1 MVFAMLYSNH
11 SVLYSAKIHG
21 SAAKCQ
27 FKENPVNI
35 RNRRWLLPLS
45 SLCLAGLLF
54 CTTPALRAQQAAGS
68 ITGTVTD
75 PSGSAVAG
83 ATVTAKDAAQGATWT
98 TKTDSA
104 GIYEFP
110 RVSVGEIAVKVEAS
124 GFATQQRTPFTLVLN
139 QTARV
144 DFQLAVGKVSETVSV
159 TGAPPLLQT
168 DSSLNGTVISQVA
181 TTSLPLASRD
191 INQLTLLVPGVVS
204 PNIYAFQSPQT
215 TFGTGRPY
223 VNGAREQD
231 NNFSLDGMDTNQP
244 DNSEVAYVP
253 GPDAVQEFNIIT
265 SNAPAD
271 FGNYLGG
278 VIVETLKSGTNA
290 YHGNVFEFLRNTDLN
305 ANSWNNKAQQFA
317 STGAALLPRQPL
329 QWNEFGATFG
339 GPIIRDKLF
348 FFTDF
353 QGSRY
358 NTPATATPFNPIP
371 AAFRT
376 GDFSSDCPEG
386 FTGGLCNN
394 AAHQLYDP
402 ASSAT
407 ATGRTPF
414 QNNQVP
420 IRSSVASKLISSS
433 LFPAAT
439 ASSYISHN
447 YVNSYQGDAKIDWQ
461 ASDRDHVMGRYT
473 QQYVINNTTNSL
485 ALLPS
490 LTREYPLKN
499 FVVDYARTIS
509 PTLVNE
515 ARAGAQIFPANDQV
529 YTNPTGQNMPQTFG
543 IPGVQDTILPAMNI
557 GQYGSIGN
565 NDSVE
570 IFHDT
575 TLEFEDLLTWTHGR
589 HVVTGGAE
597 YFHYIINDLYPG
609 NQGLAG
615 DFDFNGQFTGNTGTT
630 GGDAA
635 ADFLLGLPEE
645 VDEGTPLHLNLR
657 NSLFGGFAQ
666 DNWKATPKL
675 TLNLGLR
682 YEVTTARGDKDS
694 ADNVNFDLV
703 SGTPEI
709 GTNYNT
715 YTGRGTVQPRIGF
728 AWQAVHNT
736 VIRGAYDISS
746 YMEATG
752 LNNMAVANPPYQIAR
767 TEFNNGLPE
776 PATTLDQGY
785 SAFPAA
791 ACTAQGLQQFS
802 AACLAGGV
810 TVHATNPNL
819 KPAIDQQW
827 TAFVEHQFSG
837 NTTATLGY
845 VGNKVDHMTDIFLY
859 DQKVLESNGT
869 VGPPPYAAP
878 LINAGAN
885 VRYNDSS
892 AIQRYNAVELML
904 AEKAYHGL
912 DLQASYTWS
921 RCMSNSLGYFGQYG
935 DEEGIGQSQTGGGY
949 FFFQNEYNPMA
960 DYGRCIS
967 DIAQDVQGYVVY
979 DLPFGKGRQFASNA
993 NSAVNAVIGGWQL
1006 ATDFTFHSGF
1016 AINPSAPDVSGTG
1029 SYDSRPDC
1037 VSGAANNGSKAFESF
1052 GASVGLQYLNP
1063 GAVALPSSGTFG
1075 NCEVGALRG
1084 PGLKTDDLNLTK
1096 KINFTERV
1104 NLQFMTQFINL
1115 TNTPIFGAPSGYCG
1129 PQCNGQIQT
1138 GANGGNTGAGNFG
1151 FAQSMDPGRQI
1162 QFGLKINY

>member
-1 MVFAMLYSNH
+1 MKSRTRTL
-11 SVLYSAKIHG
+11 LSAFSG
-21 SAAKCQ
+21 LCT
-27 FKENPVNI
+27 
-35 RNRRWLLPLS
+35 LL
-45 SLCLAGLLF
+45 LLF
-54 CTTPALRAQQAAGS
+54 AAPGPVWAQQAAGS

-75 PSGSAVAG
+75 PAGSAVAE
-83 ATVTAKDAAQGATWT
+83 ATVTARDVSQGTTWT

-104 GIYEFP
+104 GIYDFP
-110 RVSVGEIAVKVEAS
+110 RISVGDIAVTVTAP
-124 GFATQQRTPFTLVLN
+124 GFATQARTPFTLVLN

-168 DSSLNGTVISQVA
+168 DSSLNGTVISQQA

-244 DNSEVAYVP
+244 DNSEVSYVP

-278 VIVETLKSGTNA
+278 IIVETLKSGTNS
-290 YHGNVFEFLRNTDLN
+290 YHGDVFEFLRNTDLD
-305 ANSWNNKAQQFA
+305 ANSWNNKAAQFA
-317 STGAALLPRQPL
+317 SSAPALLPREPL
-329 QWNEFGATFG
+329 QWNEFGATLG
-339 GPIIRDKLF
+339 GPIIKDKLF
-348 FFTDF
+348 FFADF

-358 NTPATATPFNPIP
+358 NTPATSTPFSSIP

-376 GDFSSDCPEG
+376 GDFSSQCTG
-386 FTGGLCNN
+386 TFTNGICSN
-394 AAHQLYDP
+394 AAEQLYDP
-402 ASSAT
+402 ASSANP
-407 ATGRTPF
+407 ATRTPF
-414 QNNQVP
+414 LNNQVP
-420 IRSSVASKLISSS
+420 IRSKVAGNIISSS

-439 ASSYISHN
+439 AGSYLSHN

-485 ALLPS
+485 VLLPS

-499 FVVDYARTIS
+499 FVVDYVRTVS

-529 YTNPTGQNMPQTFG
+529 YTNPTGQNLPQTFG

-557 GQYGSIGN
+557 GQYSTVGN

-575 TLEFEDLLTWTHGR
+575 TLEGEDLLTWTHGR

-615 DFDFNGQFTGNTGTT
+615 DFDFTGQFTGNGANGTS
-630 GGDAA
+630 GGNAV

-657 NSLFGGFAQ
+657 NSLIGAFAQ
-666 DNWKATPKL
+666 DNWKATSKL

-682 YEVTTARGDKDS
+682 YEVNTARGDKDS
-694 ADNVNFDLV
+694 SENVNFDLV

-709 GTNYNT
+709 GTNYDT
-715 YTGRGTVQPRIGF
+715 YTGRDTLQPRIGF
-728 AWQAVHNT
+728 AWQPIQNT
-736 VIRGAYDISS
+736 VVRGAYDISS

-752 LNNMAVANPPYQIAR
+752 LNNMAIANPPYQIAR
-767 TEFNNGLPE
+767 SEINNGLPE
-776 PATTLDQGY
+776 PGTTLDQGY

-810 TVHATNPNL
+810 TVHATNPHL
-819 KPAIDQQW
+819 MPAVDQQW
-827 TAFVEHQFSG
+827 TAFVEHEFNA
-837 NTTATLGY
+837 NTTATIGY

-859 DQKVLESNGT
+859 DQKLLESNGT
-869 VGPPPYAAP
+869 VAPPPYAAP

-892 AIQRYNAVELML
+892 AIQRYNALELTV

-935 DEEGIGQSQTGGGY
+935 DEEGTGQSQTNGGY
-949 FFFQNEYNPMA
+949 FFFQNEYDPLA

-979 DLPFGKGRQFASNA
+979 DLPVGKGRQFAANA
-993 NSAVNAVIGGWQL
+993 GPAVNAIIGGWQL
-1006 ATDFTFHSGF
+1006 ASDFTFHSGF
-1016 AINPSAPDVSGTG
+1016 AIDPSAPDESGTG

-1052 GASVGLQYLNP
+1052 GSSVGIQYLNP
-1063 GAVALPSSGTFG
+1063 GAVSLPATGTFG

-1084 PGLKTDDLNLTK
+1084 PGLKTADLNVTK
-1096 KINFTERV
+1096 KIDFTERV

-1115 TNTPIFGAPSGYCG
+1115 TNTPIFGAPSSGCG
-1129 PQCNGQIQT
+1129 PNCNGQIQT